1 MEAGEPFTT
10 EGLEGMGLGRSMLG
24 QQKWLDLVWHLD
36 VTLGTVRNPD
46 EGRQEN
52 CMVRYGF

>member
-24 QQKWLDLVWHLD
+24 QQKWLGLLWHLD

-52 CMVRYGF
+52 CMVR